1 MKTETEIVASH
12 EARRRIKLEA
22 MKEVRVRMGI
32 KEKYDEKNKEGTKG
46 RRKKGRANVKRY
58 TVFVFYTLYIS
69 LTQRSIKLSTTE
81 TALNCPRL

>member
-32 KEKYDEKNKEGTKG
+32 KEKYDEKIRKEQKEGE
-46 RRKKGRANVKRY
+46 KRDA
-58 TVFVFYTLYIS
+58 
-69 LTQRSIKLSTTE
+69 QM
-81 TALNCPRL
+81 

>member
-1 MKTETEIVASH
+1 MKTETDKEIVASH

-58 TVFVFYTLYIS
+58 KNLCVEKGKKGRRHVTV
-69 LTQRSIKLSTTE
+69 
-81 TALNCPRL
+81 